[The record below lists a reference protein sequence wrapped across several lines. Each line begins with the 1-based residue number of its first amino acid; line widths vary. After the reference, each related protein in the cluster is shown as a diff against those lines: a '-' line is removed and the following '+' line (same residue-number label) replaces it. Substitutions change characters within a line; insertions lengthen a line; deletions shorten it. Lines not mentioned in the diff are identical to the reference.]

1 MENEEM
7 KEETVEQESTATT
20 NQESAKKNDDEQ
32 AVETNESEEM
42 IPDDELSVAKKELEE
57 LKDKHLRLQAEF
69 DNYRRRTLKE
79 KADLIATAGEKVLV
93 NILPVVDDLDRAMES
108 IASAQD
114 IDAVREGLD
123 LIVNKFQSFLKSNG
137 VSEIEAKEL
146 DFDADKHEAV
156 TKFPAPTEELKGKV
170 IDVVQKGYTLNG
182 KVIRFSKVVVGE

>member
-7 KEETVEQESTATT
+7 KEETVGQESTETVKEETA
-20 NQESAKKNDDEQ
+20 EKSDAEQ
-32 AVETNESEEM
+32 AEQTNETEETL
-42 IPDDELSVAKKELEE
+42 PDDELSVAKKELED

-108 IASAQD
+108 IVSAQD
-114 IDAVREGLD
+114 VDAVREGLD

>member
-32 AVETNESEEM
+32 AVETKESEEM

>member
-32 AVETNESEEM
+32 AVETNESEET